1 MAGIRSITPP
11 RAISESAIHSF
22 NDSFM
27 LNHARKSDFS
37 IAKVE
42 ASERAEARAARLAAS
57 SGSGPDTASGG
68 VNVNGV
74 AGASAEVTAPMVG
87 SGARPAAGSESA
99 SEASAVAGA
108 SAEVTAPM
116 VGSGARPAAGS
127 EGACEAS
134 AVAMT
139 SGEGN
144 ANRDGGA
151 TAEVPGSGAA
161 PVASLKGATEASGGN
176 TVVGKDT

>member
-1 MAGIRSITPP
+1 
-11 RAISESAIHSF
+11 
-22 NDSFM
+22 M

-37 IAKVE
+37 IAKME

-68 VNVNGV
+68 VNVNG
-74 AGASAEVTAPMVG
+74 
-87 SGARPAAGSESA
+87 
-99 SEASAVAGA
+99 VAGA